1 MTPKQQAQQIEKDIK
16 EMKFQMDTFR
26 YRQIARYSINLL
38 KRELHEVEKV
48 TRVNMTE
55 MIRYWDEVLNN
66 LP

>member
-1 MTPKQQAQQIEKDIK
+1 
-16 EMKFQMDTFR
+16 MDTFR
-26 YRQIARYSINLL
+26 YREIARYSINLL
-38 KRELHEVEKV
+38 KRELYEVEKV